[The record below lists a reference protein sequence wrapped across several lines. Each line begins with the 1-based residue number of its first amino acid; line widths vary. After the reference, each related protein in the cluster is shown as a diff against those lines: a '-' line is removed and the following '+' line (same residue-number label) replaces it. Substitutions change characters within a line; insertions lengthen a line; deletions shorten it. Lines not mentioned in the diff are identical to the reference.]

1 MLQSSISARGEA
13 TVVRLAGRQEDRM
26 KAHDGDRLSV
36 AGASTTAS
44 SRPPKYQE
52 IGNALMEAI
61 LAGDFPPGSYLPSE
75 SALMK
80 RFGVSRVTIRLAL
93 DVLRDASLIIG
104 HQGKGYFVCTL
115 QAVQDLGR
123 LQGFG
128 ELMAPLGVETR
139 SEVLFAGI
147 VPAPAPAAAAL
158 NLKRG
163 EDLVKIRRIRIAA
176 EEPMSIDVSY
186 FQLGIGQKLLELDLP
201 QMDIFAL
208 IENQLGIEIGFADI
222 TMTVGQAEPET
233 SRLLNVK
240 EGDVVIRTERLTYD
254 ASGRP
259 IDYEHLFVRPDCHQ
273 FKIRVPRW

>member
-1 MLQSSISARGEA
+1 VGRLVARQ
-13 TVVRLAGRQEDRM
+13 VDRT
-26 KAHDGDRLSV
+26 KAHVDTRLCDTRPS
-36 AGASTTAS
+36 ATAS

-52 IGNALMEAI
+52 IGNTLMDAI

-93 DVLRDASLIIG
+93 NVLRDASLIVG

-139 SEVLFAGI
+139 SEVLSADI
-147 VPAPAPAAAAL
+147 VPAPAAAAAAL

-176 EEPMSIDVSY
+176 GEAMSIDVSY
-186 FQLGIGQKLLELDLP
+186 FPLAIGQRLLELDLP
-201 QMDIFAL
+201 NTDIFAL
-208 IENQLGIEIGFADI
+208 IENKLGIEIGFADI
-222 TMTVGQAEPET
+222 TMTVVPVEPDIG
-233 SRLLNVK
+233 RLLNVN
-240 EGDVVIRTERLTYD
+240 EGDVVIRTERLTFD

-259 IDYEHLFVRPDCHQ
+259 IDYEHLFVRADCHQ

>member
-1 MLQSSISARGEA
+1 M
-13 TVVRLAGRQEDRM
+13 VRLAERQEDRK
-26 KAHDGDRLSV
+26 KAHDGNRLSDSCP
-36 AGASTTAS
+36 STNAS
-44 SRPPKYQE
+44 SRQPKYQE
-52 IGNALMEAI
+52 IANSLMESI

-75 SALMK
+75 SVLMK

-93 DVLRDASLIIG
+93 DVLRDANLIIG

-115 QAVQDLGR
+115 QAIQDLGR

-139 SEVLFAGI
+139 SEVLFAGV
-147 VPAPAPAAAAL
+147 VPAPASAAAAL

-163 EDLVKIRRIRIAA
+163 EELVKIRRVRIAA
-176 EEPMSIDVSY
+176 EEAMSIDVSY
-186 FQLGIGQKLLELDLP
+186 FPIGIGKRLLELDLP
-201 QMDIFAL
+201 HMDIFAL

-222 TMTVGQAEPET
+222 TMTVGPAEPET
-233 SRLLNVK
+233 NKLLNVK
-240 EGDVVIRTERLTYD
+240 EHDVVIRTERLTYD
-254 ASGRP
+254 ASGKP

>member
-1 MLQSSISARGEA
+1 MTGPVELVKELDKSSEGGRQ
-13 TVVRLAGRQEDRM
+13 LAG
-26 KAHDGDRLSV
+26 
-36 AGASTTAS
+36 TS

-52 IGNALMEAI
+52 IGTTLMEAI
-61 LAGDFPPGSYLPSE
+61 LSGDYPPGSYLPSE

-93 DVLRDASLIIG
+93 NVLRDASLIVG

-139 SEVLFAGI
+139 SEVLSGEV
-147 VPAPAPAAAAL
+147 VPAPAAAAAAL

-163 EDLVKIRRIRIAA
+163 VDLVKIRRVRIAA
-176 EEPMSIDVSY
+176 GEAMSIDVSY
-186 FQLGIGQKLLELDLP
+186 FPLSIGRKLLDMDLAHA
-201 QMDIFAL
+201 DIFTL
-208 IENQLGIEIGFADI
+208 IETRIGIEIGFADI
-222 TMTVGQAEPET
+222 TMTVVPADADVG
-233 SRLLNVK
+233 RLLNVK
-240 EGDVVIRTERLTYD
+240 AGDGVIRTERLTHD
-254 ASGRP
+254 ASGQP
-259 IDYEHLFVRPDCHQ
+259 IDYEYLFVRPDCHQ

>member
-1 MLQSSISARGEA
+1 VSKQVEQVTAR
-13 TVVRLAGRQEDRM
+13 T
-26 KAHDGDRLSV
+26 KAHVGSRMC
-36 AGASTTAS
+36 ASLPSSTAS
-44 SRPPKYQE
+44 PRPHKYQE
-52 IGNALMEAI
+52 ISNTLMEAI

-75 SALMK
+75 STLMK

-93 DVLRDASLIIG
+93 NVLRDASLIVG

-139 SEVLFAGI
+139 SEVLSAGI
-147 VPAPAPAAAAL
+147 VPAPPAAAAAL
-158 NLKRG
+158 SVKRG

-186 FQLGIGQKLLELDLP
+186 FPLSIGQRLLELDLP
-201 QMDIFAL
+201 HTDIFAL
-208 IENQLGIEIGFADI
+208 IENKLGIEIGFADI
-222 TMTVGQAEPET
+222 TMTVIPVEADIG
-233 SRLLNVK
+233 RLLNVN

-259 IDYEHLFVRPDCHQ
+259 IDYEHLFVRADCHQ